1 MEKDMQL
8 FPAKIHQ
15 MREERNLFQK
25 DLADVLSID
34 TPAYC
39 RIEKGERRAKREQV
53 LTLATYLQ
61 ADKEELLILWLTD
74 QVSSVLSTDR
84 KIAKRVLS
92 LANQS
97 INR

>member
-1 MEKDMQL
+1 MQL

-15 MREERNLFQK
+15 IREEKKLYQK
-25 DLADVLSID
+25 DLADALSID

-39 RIEKGERRAKREQV
+39 RIEKGERRARREQV

-74 QVSSVLSTDR
+74 QVSNVLSTDR

-97 INR
+97 ING

>member
-1 MEKDMQL
+1 MKGMQL
-8 FPAKIHQ
+8 FPAKILQ
-15 MREERNLFQK
+15 IREEKKLYQK
-25 DLADVLSID
+25 DLADALSID

-39 RIEKGERRAKREQV
+39 RIEKGERRARREQV

-61 ADKEELLILWLTD
+61 ADKEELLVLWLTD
-74 QVSSVLSTDR
+74 QVANVLSTDR
-84 KIAKRVLS
+84 KIAKRVLL